1 MRAVPVGSFAFRGDR
16 RSREVRVKKPEPAAR
31 EPSKTGQC
39 GRRPAH
45 DPFMTDVLV
54 LAILVAFFA
63 LAVLFVKACELI
75 VGPDTAVSTT
85 DAASDDAQGERTA
98 A

>member
-1 MRAVPVGSFAFRGDR
+1 
-16 RSREVRVKKPEPAAR
+16 
-31 EPSKTGQC
+31 
-39 GRRPAH
+39 
-45 DPFMTDVLV
+45 MTDVLV

>member
-1 MRAVPVGSFAFRGDR
+1 
-16 RSREVRVKKPEPAAR
+16 
-31 EPSKTGQC
+31 
-39 GRRPAH
+39 
-45 DPFMTDVLV
+45 MTDVLV

-85 DAASDDAQGERTA
+85 DTAVDDEEDQRTA